1 MGESPAGKSMQDAI
15 KLPFTHFST
24 THLASRD
31 QFDAWRDSVSV
42 VFDVAPLAGRRAEDG
57 FAASVRAHHLGSLVV
72 TQVDFD
78 GQRFRREKRRA
89 AADGLDHYLVQLYA
103 TGGLVGTADDR
114 ERVLRA
120 GDVQILDLS
129 RPNAT
134 EARASA
140 TIAIVVPRDTLREA
154 LPVAG
159 DLHGL
164 VLRGEGSGGGLLGD
178 YMRALAARA
187 DTIAV
192 ADAAA
197 IARATTG
204 MIAACFHATA
214 ETRARA
220 RTQMEVTTLGRIQR
234 HVAANLHSPGLHA
247 AALCGTFRMS
257 RSQLYRL
264 FEPMGGVAA
273 YIQQRRLAHAHAE
286 LSNPAKCHRRIYE
299 IAFDGGFSSE
309 AHFSR
314 AFRRAF
320 GVSPSEAKA
329 RAHHPPAIFDRTPSN
344 DAMPGDS
351 YEEWIR
357 GLRRAGQSS

>member
-1 MGESPAGKSMQDAI
+1 MHDAPR
-15 KLPFTHFST
+15 LPFTHFST
-24 THLASRD
+24 GHLQLRD
-31 QFDAWRDSVSV
+31 QFDAWRDSISFI
-42 VFDVAPLAGRRAEDG
+42 FDVVPLAERRAEDG
-57 FAASVRAHHLGSLVV
+57 FAASVRAYHLGGLVV

-78 GQRFRREKRRA
+78 AQRFLREKRRA

-103 TGGLVGTADDR
+103 TGGLMGTADDR

-134 EARASA
+134 EARASG
-140 TIAIVVPRDTLREA
+140 TIAIVVPRNTLRQA
-154 LPVAG
+154 LPMAG

-164 VLRGEGSGGGLLGD
+164 VLRGDSSAGGLLAD
-178 YMRALAARA
+178 HMRALAARA
-187 DTIAV
+187 DAIAV
-192 ADAAA
+192 ADASA

-220 RTQMEVTTLGRIQR
+220 RTQIEATTLNRILR
-234 HVAANLHSPGLHA
+234 HIAANLHAPLLNA
-247 AALCGTFRMS
+247 EALCGTFRIS

-273 YIQQRRLAHAHAE
+273 YIQEQRLVRAHAE
-286 LSNPAKCHRRIYE
+286 LSDPAHAHRRIFE

-314 AFRRAF
+314 VFRRAF
-320 GVSPSEAKA
+320 GHSPSEARA
-329 RAHHPPAIFDRTPSN
+329 RVHVQPAVLGRMASD
-344 DAMPGDS
+344 DAKPGNG
-351 YEEWIR
+351 YEEWVR
-357 GLRRAGQSS
+357 GLRGVGQSS

>member
-1 MGESPAGKSMQDAI
+1 MKEAP
-15 KLPFTHFST
+15 KLPFTLFST
-24 THLASRD
+24 GHLRSPD
-31 QFDAWRDSVSV
+31 QFDGWRDSISV

-57 FAASVRAHHLGSLVV
+57 FAASVRAHHLGALVV

-78 GQRFRREKRRA
+78 GQRFLRDKRRA
-89 AADGLDHYLVQLYA
+89 VADGLDHYLVQLYA
-103 TGGLVGTADDR
+103 AGGLVGTAGDR

-120 GDVQILDLS
+120 GDVQILDLG
-129 RPNAT
+129 RPSAT

-140 TIAIVVPRDTLREA
+140 TIAIVVPRDTLRQA
-154 LPVAG
+154 LPAAG

-164 VLRGEGSGGGLLGD
+164 VLRGDGSAGGLLAD

-187 DTIAV
+187 DTIAA

-220 RTQMEVTTLGRIQR
+220 RTQIEATTLERIQR
-234 HVAANLHSPGLHA
+234 HIAANLGAPGLHA
-247 AALCGTFRMS
+247 EALCAAFRIS

-264 FEPMGGVAA
+264 FEPLGGVAA
-273 YIQQRRLAHAHAE
+273 YIQEQRLVRAHAE
-286 LSNPAKCHRRIYE
+286 LSDPAHARRRIFE
-299 IAFDGGFSSE
+299 IAFDGGFASE

-314 AFRRAF
+314 VFRRAF
-320 GVSPSEAKA
+320 GLSPSEARA
-329 RAHHPPAIFDRTPSN
+329 RARDLPAILGRPASN
-344 DAMPGDS
+344 DATPGGG

-357 GLRRAGQSS
+357 GLRQAS

>member
-1 MGESPAGKSMQDAI
+1 MQDAA

-24 THLASRD
+24 GHLQPRN
-31 QFDAWRDSVSV
+31 QFDGWRDSVSV
-42 VFDVAPLAGRRAEDG
+42 VFDAAPLAERRAGDG
-57 FAASVRAHHLGSLVV
+57 FAASVRAHHLGALVV

-78 GQRFRREKRRA
+78 GQRFLRDKRRA

-103 TGGLVGTADDR
+103 SGGLVGTADDR

-120 GDVQILDLS
+120 GDLQILDLG
-129 RPNAT
+129 RPSAT

-140 TIAIVVPRDTLREA
+140 TIAIVVPRDTLRRA
-154 LPVAG
+154 LPLAG

-164 VLRGEGSGGGLLGD
+164 VLRRDGSAGGLLAD

-197 IARATTG
+197 IASATTG
-204 MIAACFHATA
+204 MIAACFHTTA

-220 RTQMEVTTLGRIQR
+220 RTQIEATTLGRIQR
-234 HVAANLHSPGLHA
+234 HIAANLHSPELHA
-247 AALCGTFRMS
+247 EALCGTFRIS
-257 RSQLYRL
+257 RSRLYRL

-273 YIQQRRLAHAHAE
+273 HIQERRLARAHAE
-286 LSNPAKCHRRIYE
+286 LSDPAHGHRRIFE

-320 GVSPSEAKA
+320 GHSPSEARA
-329 RAHHPPAIFDRTPSN
+329 RAQDLPAILGRTASN
-344 DAMPGDS
+344 AAPGEG
-351 YEEWIR
+351 YEDWIR
-357 GLRRAGQSS
+357 GLRRIGQSS

>member
-1 MGESPAGKSMQDAI
+1 MQDAI

-57 FAASVRAHHLGSLVV
+57 FAASVRAHHLGALVV

-78 GQRFRREKRRA
+78 GQSFLRDKRRA

-103 TGGLVGTADDR
+103 SGGLVGTAGDR

-120 GDVQILDLS
+120 GDVQILDLG
-129 RPNAT
+129 RPSAT

-140 TIAIVVPRDTLREA
+140 TIAIVVPRDTLRRA

-164 VLRGEGSGGGLLGD
+164 VLRGDGSAGGLLAD

-214 ETRARA
+214 ETHARA
-220 RTQMEVTTLGRIQR
+220 RTQIETTTLGRIQR
-234 HVAANLHSPGLHA
+234 HIAANLDTPDLDA
-247 AALCGTFRMS
+247 EALCGTFRIS
-257 RSQLYRL
+257 RSRLYRL

-273 YIQQRRLAHAHAE
+273 YIQERRLARAHAE
-286 LSNPAKCHRRIYE
+286 LSDPAHTHRRVYE

-314 AFRRAF
+314 VFRRAF
-320 GVSPSEAKA
+320 GLSPSEARA
-329 RAHHPPAIFDRTPSN
+329 RARVSPRIFGRTASN
-344 DAMPGDS
+344 DATPGDG

>member
-1 MGESPAGKSMQDAI
+1 MQDAV
-15 KLPFTHFST
+15 KLPFSHFST
-24 THLASRD
+24 AHLRSRD

-57 FAASVRAHHLGSLVV
+57 FAASVRAHHLGALVV

-78 GQRFRREKRRA
+78 GQRFLREKRRA

-103 TGGLVGTADDR
+103 SGGLVGTADER

-120 GDVQILDLS
+120 GDVQILDLA

-140 TIAIVVPRDTLREA
+140 TIAIVVPRDTLRQA
-154 LPVAG
+154 LPAAG

-164 VLRGEGSGGGLLGD
+164 VLRRDGSAGGLLAD

-204 MIAACFHATA
+204 MIAACFHTTA

-220 RTQMEVTTLGRIQR
+220 RTQIEATTLGRIQR
-234 HVAANLHSPGLHA
+234 HIAANLDAPELNAG
-247 AALCGTFRMS
+247 ALCGAFRMS
-257 RSQLYRL
+257 RSRLYRL

-273 YIQQRRLAHAHAE
+273 YIQEQRLTRAHAE
-286 LSNPAKCHRRIYE
+286 LSDPAHGHRRIYD
-299 IAFDGGFSSE
+299 IAFSGGFASE

-314 AFRRAF
+314 VFRRAF
-320 GVSPSEAKA
+320 GLSPSEARA
-329 RAHHPPAIFDRTPSN
+329 RAQELPAIFVRPASN
-344 DAMPGDS
+344 DSTPGGG